1 MKTKLYYN
9 HYLIQ
14 MLHNYASE
22 ENPNKLGSFGLTP
35 LVLFVCLCIN
45 IYSIVCNKYV

>member
-22 ENPNKLGSFGLTP
+22 ENPNKLEALD
-35 LVLFVCLCIN
+35 
-45 IYSIVCNKYV
+45 